1 MKRNGELETK
11 DIRIG
16 DLERKEWRKSYETL
30 SVSAKSSSEGKS
42 VALGNEGLYYLKH
55 RRFNLYCSARKTRLA
70 VACVIHACVCFSDH
84 PQRRHDDTRIY
95 EICRAVLFDGTAV
108 L

>member
-42 VALGNEGLYYLKH
+42 VALGNEGLYYLKK
-55 RRFNLYCSARKTRLA
+55 YAARYFLTE
-70 VACVIHACVCFSDH
+70 
-84 PQRRHDDTRIY
+84 QQYY
-95 EICRAVLFDGTAV
+95 EWR
-108 L
+108 